1 MARAGLSHDAV
12 VGIALDLVDAGGPTG
27 FADLTLAK
35 VAAQAGVATPSL
47 YKHVGSLAALRRE
60 VAVLSVEDY
69 TRALTDATV
78 GLAGP
83 DAVAALAHA
92 TRQYA
97 RAHPGRYA
105 AVQVAP
111 TRTTRGR
118 RAVGGRGRSVQ
129 VVAAVLRG
137 FDLPRTARW
146 TPSGPCAR
154 ACTASSRSSS
164 AAATACPTTS
174 TAASTCTSARSS
186 PGWRRSPVRP
196 PEPETSAGPPG
207 ISARRRTPGGRAA

>member
-12 VGIALDLVDAGGPTG
+12 VRIALDLVDAGGPTG
-27 FADLTLAK
+27 CAGRPHAK
-35 VAAQAGVATPSL
+35 VAAPAGVATPSL

-60 VAVLSVEDY
+60 VAVVAVGDY

-92 TRQYA
+92 TRRYA

-111 TRTTRGR
+111 DPDDPAG
-118 RAVGGRGRSVQ
+118 AALSAAAGRSVQ

-137 FDLPRTARW
+137 FDLPEDRTVDAVR
-146 TPSGPCAR
+146 SVR
-154 ACTASSRSSS
+154 ASLHGFVALELGGGYRLPDDLDRSFDLHVRALLAGLASL
-164 AAATACPTTS
+164 A
-174 TAASTCTSARSS
+174 
-186 PGWRRSPVRP
+186 RP
-196 PEPETSAGPPG
+196 PAG
-207 ISARRRTPGGRAA
+207 A

>member
-1 MARAGLSHDAV
+1 MARAGLSHAAV
-12 VGIALDLVDAGGPTG
+12 VRIAVDLVDAGGPTG

-60 VAVLSVEDY
+60 VAVVSVEDY

-92 TRQYA
+92 TRRYA

-111 TRTTRGR
+111 DPDDP
-118 RAVGGRGRSVQ
+118 ADAALSAAASRSVQ

-137 FDLPRTARW
+137 FALPEDRTIDAIRSVRASLHGFVALELGGGFRLPDDLDQ
-146 TPSGPCAR
+146 SFEVHVR
-154 ACTASSRSSS
+154 AMLAGL
-164 AAATACPTTS
+164 AALT
-174 TAASTCTSARSS
+174 
-186 PGWRRSPVRP
+186 
-196 PEPETSAGPPG
+196 
-207 ISARRRTPGGRAA
+207 GGS

>member
-12 VGIALDLVDAGGPTG
+12 VRIAVDLVDAGGPTG
-27 FADLTLAK
+27 FANLTLAK

-60 VAVLSVEDY
+60 VAVVSVEDY

-92 TRQYA
+92 TRRFA
-97 RAHPGRYA
+97 RTHPGRYA

-111 TRTTRGR
+111 DPDDPVD
-118 RAVGGRGRSVQ
+118 AVLSAAAGRSVQ

-137 FDLPRTARW
+137 FDLPEDRTIDAIR
-146 TPSGPCAR
+146 SVR
-154 ACTASSRSSS
+154 ASLHGFVALELGGGYRLPDDLDESFDVHVRMLLAGLESLTAGS
-164 AAATACPTTS
+164 
-174 TAASTCTSARSS
+174 
-186 PGWRRSPVRP
+186 
-196 PEPETSAGPPG
+196 
-207 ISARRRTPGGRAA
+207 

>member
-1 MARAGLSHDAV
+1 MARAGLSHAAV
-12 VGIALDLVDAGGPTG
+12 VRIAVDLVDAGGPTG
-27 FADLTLAK
+27 FVDLTLAK

-60 VAVLSVEDY
+60 VAIVSVEEY

-92 TRQYA
+92 TRRYA

-111 TRTTRGR
+111 DPDDP
-118 RAVGGRGRSVQ
+118 ADAALSAAASRSVQ

-137 FDLPRTARW
+137 FDLPEDRTIDAIR
-146 TPSGPCAR
+146 SVR
-154 ACTASSRSSS
+154 ASLHGFVALELGGGFRLPDDLDQSFEVHVRAMLAGL
-164 AAATACPTTS
+164 AALTDGT
-174 TAASTCTSARSS
+174 
-186 PGWRRSPVRP
+186 
-196 PEPETSAGPPG
+196 
-207 ISARRRTPGGRAA
+207 

>member
-1 MARAGLSHDAV
+1 MRIAV
-12 VGIALDLVDAGGPTG
+12 DLVDAGGPTG
-27 FADLTLAK
+27 FADLTLSK

-60 VAVLSVEDY
+60 VAVVSVEDY

-92 TRQYA
+92 TRRYA
-97 RAHPGRYA
+97 RARPGRYA

-111 TRTTRGR
+111 DPDDPADAALSAA
-118 RAVGGRGRSVQ
+118 AVRSVQ

-137 FDLPRTARW
+137 FDLPEDRTIDAIR
-146 TPSGPCAR
+146 SVR
-154 ACTASSRSSS
+154 ASLHGFVALELGGGFRLPDDLDQSFEAHVRAMLTGL
-164 AAATACPTTS
+164 AAL
-174 TAASTCTSARSS
+174 
-186 PGWRRSPVRP
+186 
-196 PEPETSAGPPG
+196 
-207 ISARRRTPGGRAA
+207 GGGS

>member
-1 MARAGLSHDAV
+1 MARAGLSHAAV
-12 VGIALDLVDAGGPTG
+12 VRIAVDLVDAGGPTG

-60 VAVLSVEDY
+60 VAVVSVEDY

-83 DAVAALAHA
+83 DAVAALAQA
-92 TRQYA
+92 TRRYA

-111 TRTTRGR
+111 DPDDPADT
-118 RAVGGRGRSVQ
+118 ALSAAAGRSVQ

-137 FDLPRTARW
+137 FALPEDRTIDAIRSVRASLHGFVALELGGGFRLPDDLDQSFETHVRAMLAGLAALAD
-146 TPSGPCAR
+146 GP
-154 ACTASSRSSS
+154 
-164 AAATACPTTS
+164 
-174 TAASTCTSARSS
+174 
-186 PGWRRSPVRP
+186 
-196 PEPETSAGPPG
+196 
-207 ISARRRTPGGRAA
+207 

>member
-1 MARAGLSHDAV
+1 MRIAV
-12 VGIALDLVDAGGPTG
+12 DLVDAGGPTG

-60 VAVLSVEDY
+60 VAVVSVEDY

-92 TRQYA
+92 TRRYA

-111 TRTTRGR
+111 DPDDPADATLS
-118 RAVGGRGRSVQ
+118 AAASRSVQ

-137 FDLPRTARW
+137 FDLPEDRTIDAIRSVRASLHGFVALELGGGYRLPDDLDRSFETHVSAVLAGLTALGVRRCGERLDGAR
-146 TPSGPCAR
+146 PAP
-154 ACTASSRSSS
+154 
-164 AAATACPTTS
+164 
-174 TAASTCTSARSS
+174 
-186 PGWRRSPVRP
+186 
-196 PEPETSAGPPG
+196 
-207 ISARRRTPGGRAA
+207 

>member
-12 VGIALDLVDAGGPTG
+12 VRIALDLVDAGGPTG

-60 VAVLSVEDY
+60 VAVVAVGDY

-92 TRQYA
+92 TRRYA

-111 TRTTRGR
+111 DPDDPADAARS
-118 RAVGGRGRSVQ
+118 APAGRGVR
-129 VVAAVLRG
+129 VVAAVRRG
-137 FDLPRTARW
+137 GGRPEDRTVDAVRSVRASLHGFVALELGGGYRLPDDLDRSFDLHV
-146 TPSGPCAR
+146 R
-154 ACTASSRSSS
+154 ALLAGLASL
-164 AAATACPTTS
+164 A
-174 TAASTCTSARSS
+174 
-186 PGWRRSPVRP
+186 RP
-196 PEPETSAGPPG
+196 PAG
-207 ISARRRTPGGRAA
+207 A

>member
-1 MARAGLSHDAV
+1 MARAGLSHAAV
-12 VGIALDLVDAGGPTG
+12 VGIAVDLVDAGGPTG

-35 VAAQAGVATPSL
+35 VAVQAGVATPSL

-60 VAVLSVEDY
+60 VAVVSVEDY

-92 TRQYA
+92 TRRYA

-111 TRTTRGR
+111 DPENPADT
-118 RAVGGRGRSVQ
+118 ALSAAAGRSVQ

-137 FDLPRTARW
+137 FDLPDDRTIDAIRSVRASLHGFVALELGGGYRL
-146 TPSGPCAR
+146 PDDLDRSFDLHVRAVLAGLESLSGG
-154 ACTASSRSSS
+154 S
-164 AAATACPTTS
+164 
-174 TAASTCTSARSS
+174 
-186 PGWRRSPVRP
+186 
-196 PEPETSAGPPG
+196 
-207 ISARRRTPGGRAA
+207 